1 MEKEATTTTAAA
13 TTAATTAA
21 APVAEISTDL
31 VAATN
36 EAAPKTFTQAD
47 IDRIVKDRLTRAE
60 QKAAETNAK
69 ALAEAEA
76 KALAEQGKFKE
87 LYDKALA
94 DAKAKEQRLAE
105 LELAAMRRDVA
116 TKTGLPAPFI
126 DRLRGA
132 TAEELE
138 ADAAALLAALPKP
151 TAPNINSGNGQGA
164 APAAGQMSEAD
175 KAVLAA
181 TYGVN
186 VKYLK

>member
-1 MEKEATTTTAAA
+1 MADE

-21 APVAEISTDL
+21 APATETT
-31 VAATN
+31 AATT
-36 EAAPKTFTQAD
+36 EAIAAPATEAKTFTQAD

-60 QKAAETNAK
+60 QRAAEANAK
-69 ALAEAEA
+69 AVADAEA

-87 LYDKALA
+87 LYDKAVA
-94 DAKAKEQRLAE
+94 DARAKEARVAE

-138 ADAAALLAALPKP
+138 ADANALLAALPKP

-164 APAAGQMSEAD
+164 APAAGQMSEED

-186 VKYLK
+186 PKYLR